1 MKNLYFMVFDC
12 FRIELMQI
20 ILNVIIYIF
29 KTFVQNLMIDI
40 MQVIPEL
47 LLRHVFILK
56 GRSSEVIPT
65 GRSLTFSVLSRVDPR
80 STVIRAL

>member
-1 MKNLYFMVFDC
+1 MVFNC
-12 FRIELMQI
+12 FRIELLQI
-20 ILNVIIYIF
+20 ILNVIIYIL
-29 KTFVQNLMIDI
+29 KTFVQNLIIDI

>member
-1 MKNLYFMVFDC
+1 MVFNC

-20 ILNVIIYIF
+20 ILNVILYIF
-29 KTFVQNLMIDI
+29 KTFVQNLIIDI

>member
-1 MKNLYFMVFDC
+1 MVFNC
-12 FRIELMQI
+12 FRLELMQI

-29 KTFVQNLMIDI
+29 KTFVQNLIIDI

>member
-1 MKNLYFMVFDC
+1 MMFNC
-12 FRIELMQI
+12 FRIELMQV

>member
-1 MKNLYFMVFDC
+1 MVFNC

-40 MQVIPEL
+40 MEIIPEL

>member
-1 MKNLYFMVFDC
+1 MVFNC

-20 ILNVIIYIF
+20 MLNVIIYIF
-29 KTFVQNLMIDI
+29 KTFVQNLIIDI

>member
-1 MKNLYFMVFDC
+1 MVFNC

-20 ILNVIIYIF
+20 ILNVIIYIS

>member
-1 MKNLYFMVFDC
+1 MVFNC

-20 ILNVIIYIF
+20 ILNVTIYIF
-29 KTFVQNLMIDI
+29 KTFVQNLIID
-40 MQVIPEL
+40 VIPEL

>member
-1 MKNLYFMVFDC
+1 MVFNC

-40 MQVIPEL
+40 MQIIPEL

>member
-1 MKNLYFMVFDC
+1 MVFNC

-20 ILNVIIYIF
+20 ILNIIIYIF

>member
-1 MKNLYFMVFDC
+1 MVFSC
-12 FRIELMQI
+12 FTIELMQI

>member
-1 MKNLYFMVFDC
+1 MVFNC

-29 KTFVQNLMIDI
+29 KTFVQNLIIDI

-47 LLRHVFILK
+47 L
-56 GRSSEVIPT
+56 
-65 GRSLTFSVLSRVDPR
+65 
-80 STVIRAL
+80 